1 MERKADT
8 VRLVTVT
15 VLLVLIA
22 AFFFGGKALSRTA
35 MDTKELEEYYRAK
48 EQELSREIRELLSK
62 EGLENSG
69 IMLTRVV
76 EENGSRLYT
85 VTVHHGRIDDMD
97 TVQQEELMGRL
108 QELNFADDNCSFTH
122 KFLLDE

>member
-48 EQELSREIRELLSK
+48 EQELFREIRELLSK